1 MSPSPLTDAQLA
13 ELRRELER
21 VLTRLERSL
30 RATEE
35 AARPVELDQTAVGR
49 LSRMDSLQNQGLTRT
64 LKEREQAR
72 LSLLHDAFERLEAGS
87 YGICTGCGA
96 AIDSSASWSSPRPRS
111 AAAAGAE
118 RPSALP
124 RPLLETAAARSTMF
138 QETRSGPSI
147 VSRN

>member
-1 MSPSPLTDAQLA
+1 MSPAPLSNAQLA

-30 RATEE
+30 RTTEE

-72 LSLLHDAFERLEAGS
+72 LSLLHDAFERMDEGR
-87 YGICTGCGA
+87 YGICTECAEPIDFQRLLVFPETPVCAGCG
-96 AIDSSASWSSPRPRS
+96 
-111 AAAAGAE
+111 G
-118 RPSALP
+118 
-124 RPLLETAAARSTMF
+124 
-138 QETRSGPSI
+138 
-147 VSRN
+147 